1 MIVDAHQ
8 HFWDPGR
15 GDYGWL
21 TPDNPIHRIFGTAD
35 LRPILV
41 TTGIDAT
48 ILVQAAPT
56 VAETDYMLEIAR
68 DAKFILGVVGWID
81 LLAPDAVD
89 EVRRRAADPLFLG
102 VRPMLQDIEQPDWI
116 LQAALTPALNAIAA
130 EGLVF
135 DALIL
140 SHQITVITE
149 LAARHP
155 QLSIVLDHAAKPK
168 LGNADAMA
176 AWARDMAGLAALP
189 NVTCKVSGLL
199 TELPPGRGLDD
210 VSRAVG
216 VLFDLFGPQR
226 LIWGSDW
233 PVLTLAGDYQ
243 SWFDL
248 AREAIAAREPS
259 AVRAVMGENALR
271 IYRPK
276 FHRGRHIRA

>member
-8 HFWDPGR
+8 HFWDPAR

-21 TPDNPIHRIFGTAD
+21 KPDNPIHRVFGTAD

-41 TTGIDAT
+41 TAGIDAT

-56 VAETDYMLEIAR
+56 VAETDYLLEIAR
-68 DAKFILGVVGWID
+68 GAKFILGVVGWID
-81 LLAPDAVD
+81 LAAPDAAD

-102 VRPMLQDIEQPDWI
+102 VRPMLQDIEEPDWI

-140 SHQITVITE
+140 SHQITVIAE
-149 LAARHP
+149 LATRHP
-155 QLSIVLDHAAKPK
+155 QLSIVLDHTAKPK
-168 LGNADAMA
+168 LGNSDAML
-176 AWARDMAGLAALP
+176 AWARDMEVLAAFP

-199 TELPPGRGLDD
+199 TELLPGGGLDD

-216 VLFDLFGPQR
+216 LLFDLFGPQR

-248 AREAIAAREPS
+248 ARESIAAKEPS
-259 AVRAVMGENALR
+259 AVRAVMGDNAVR
-271 IYRPK
+271 IYRPS
-276 FHRGRHIRA
+276 RHIRA

>member
-8 HFWDPGR
+8 HFWDPAR

-21 TPDNPIHRIFGTAD
+21 KPDNPIHRVFGTAD
-35 LRPILV
+35 LRPLLV

-56 VAETDYMLEIAR
+56 VAETDTMLEIAR

-81 LLAPDAVD
+81 LLAPDAAD

-102 VRPMLQDIEQPDWI
+102 VRPMLQDIEQSDWI
-116 LQAALTPALNAIAA
+116 LQPALTPALNAIAA

-140 SHQITVITE
+140 SHQMTVITE
-149 LAARHP
+149 LATRHP
-155 QLSIVLDHAAKPK
+155 QMSIVLDHAAKPK
-168 LGNADAMA
+168 LGQADAMA
-176 AWARDMAGLAALP
+176 AWARDMQALAACP

-199 TELPPGRGLDD
+199 TELPPGGELDD

-248 AREAIAAREPS
+248 ARESIAAKEPS
-259 AVRAVMGENALR
+259 AVRAVMGQNAVR
-271 IYRPK
+271 IYRPS
-276 FHRGRHIRA
+276 RHIRA